1 MPRFH
6 HVNLGVPPGGVEAQA
21 AFITDILGYKKLEAT
36 GRAQA
41 MGVNWFAFD
50 DGSEIHLSEDPE
62 HHPAE
67 RAHVALEYGDDLAG
81 VIERLEATSWKYT
94 TSDAVGLQVIL
105 CKDPSGN
112 RFELRGNPIT

>member
-21 AFITDILGYKKLEAT
+21 AFIIDILGYTKKEPT
-36 GRAQA
+36 ESIRA
-41 MGVNWFAFD
+41 MGANWFTFD

-62 HHPAE
+62 HRPAE
-67 RAHVALEYGDDLAG
+67 RAHVALEYGDDLDG
-81 VIERLEATSWKYT
+81 VRERLEAKSWKYA
-94 TSDAVGLQVIL
+94 TSDGVGLQVIL

-112 RFELRGNPIT
+112 RFELRGNPV